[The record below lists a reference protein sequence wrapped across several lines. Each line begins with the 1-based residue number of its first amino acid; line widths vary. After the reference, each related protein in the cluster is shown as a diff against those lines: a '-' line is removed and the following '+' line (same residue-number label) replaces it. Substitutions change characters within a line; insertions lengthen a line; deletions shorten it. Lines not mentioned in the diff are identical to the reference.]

1 MNGERRSSINIQKV
15 NLTSFEHN
23 NRNYKP
29 NYLIDTG
36 LKNDY
41 YNNRNFPM
49 IEVNNKYGNYK
60 KPDFDSI
67 KDDLKQ
73 KYTNSTG
80 QKPQKNTEFF
90 KEAVFNTS
98 EKTTDAHI
106 KKLCDQLK
114 KEFNITVL
122 NVAHH
127 KDEGH
132 IVDTIDEKGNKN
144 SKIKVNFHAHLIFLN
159 VDTETGKSL
168 RLKKADLVK
177 MQTVVAEC
185 LELERGERGSKTVRL
200 NSKQYKQERA
210 KDDILLKNQEDR
222 ALNEARKLMQ
232 SHIISIKKNN
242 DLTIIEKDNI
252 INKKEKVINE
262 LSELNKEAVNE
273 CVLLKDKNNELES
286 LFKALGLDEYKQSIK
301 DSKKKYKSDRE
312 ALKQSGVATQQDYIN
327 LKNQHEEL
335 TNLLRESFNRYE
347 NIKKKL
353 DEIKNPTVPEHQHQ
367 EQINVSNKKDIEIEM

>member
-1 MNGERRSSINIQKV
+1 MTGERRSSINIQKV
-15 NLTSFEHN
+15 NFSSFEHN

-29 NYLIDTG
+29 NYLIETG
-36 LKNDY
+36 LKNEY
-41 YNNRNFPM
+41 FNNGSFPL

-60 KPDFDSI
+60 KPDFKAI
-67 KDDLKQ
+67 EDDLKQ

-98 EKTTDAHI
+98 EKTTKEHI
-106 KKLCDQLK
+106 KKLCIALK

-132 IVDTIDEKGNKN
+132 IVETIDEKGNKN
-144 SKIKVNFHAHLIFLN
+144 SNIKVNFHAHLIFLN
-159 VDTETGKSL
+159 VDRDTGKSL

-200 NSKQYKQERA
+200 SSKQYKQERA
-210 KDDILLKNQEDR
+210 KDDILLKNQADQ
-222 ALNEARKLMQ
+222 ALNQARKEMNNN
-232 SHIISIKKNN
+232 IVSIKKYY
-242 DLTIIEKDNI
+242 DSKIIEKDNI

-347 NIKKKL
+347 NIKKEL

-367 EQINVSNKKDIEIEM
+367 EQINLSNNKNYEMEM

>member
-1 MNGERRSSINIQKV
+1 MINNDKKDVKMNKERRSSINIQKV
-15 NLTSFEHN
+15 NFSSFEHN

-29 NYLIDTG
+29 NYLIETG
-36 LKNDY
+36 LENDY
-41 YNNRNFPM
+41 YYNRDFPM
-49 IEVNNKYGNYK
+49 IKVNNKYGEYE

-67 KDDLKQ
+67 KEDLKL
-73 KYTNSTG
+73 KYIKSVG

-98 EKTTDAHI
+98 EKTTHDHI
-106 KKLCDQLK
+106 DNLCIELK
-114 KEFNITVL
+114 KEFGITVI

-132 IVDTIDEKGNKN
+132 IVDTVDEKGNKN

-159 VDTETGKSL
+159 VDSETGKSL

-177 MQTVVAEC
+177 MQTVVADC

-222 ALNEARKLMQ
+222 VLNQARKEMHKHFQ
-232 SHIISIKKNN
+232 SVKNYN
-242 DLTIIEKDNI
+242 DSTILYKDNI

-262 LSELNKEAVNE
+262 LSQLNDELIDEN
-273 CVLLKDKNNELES
+273 VLLKDKNNELES
-286 LFKALGLDEYKQSIK
+286 MFKALGLDEYKNVIK
-301 DSKKKYKSDRE
+301 ESKKKYKDDRE
-312 ALKQSGVATQQDYIN
+312 ALKDSGVATQQDYIN

-335 TNLLRESFNRYE
+335 LKLYK
-347 NIKKKL
+347 NIKREL
-353 DEIKNPTVPEHQHQ
+353 DDIKNPKQ
-367 EQINVSNKKDIEIEM
+367 QINNNNKNYEIEM

>member
-1 MNGERRSSINIQKV
+1 VINNDKKDVKMNGERRSSINIQKV
-15 NLTSFEHN
+15 NFSSFEHN

-29 NYLIDTG
+29 NYLIETG
-36 LKNDY
+36 LKNEY
-41 YNNRNFPM
+41 FNNGSFPL

-60 KPDFDSI
+60 KPDFKAI
-67 KDDLKQ
+67 EDDLKQ
-73 KYTNSTG
+73 KYTNSVG

-98 EKTTDAHI
+98 EKTTKEHI
-106 KKLCDQLK
+106 KKMCVALK
-114 KEFNITVL
+114 KEFNITVI

-127 KDEGH
+127 KDEGR
-132 IVDTIDEKGNKN
+132 IVDTVDEKGNKN

-159 VDTETGKSL
+159 VDRETGKSL

-200 NSKQYKQERA
+200 SSKQYKQERA

-242 DLTIIEKDNI
+242 DLKILEKDNI

-262 LSELNKEAVNE
+262 LSQLNDELIDEN
-273 CVLLKDKNNELES
+273 VLLKDKNNELES
-286 LFKALGLDEYKQSIK
+286 MFKALGLDEYKNVIK
-301 DSKKKYKSDRE
+301 ESKKKYKDDRE
-312 ALKQSGVATQQDYIN
+312 ALKDSGVATQQDYIN

-335 TNLLRESFNRYE
+335 LKLYK
-347 NIKKKL
+347 NIKREL
-353 DEIKNPTVPEHQHQ
+353 DDIKNPKQ
-367 EQINVSNKKDIEIEM
+367 QINNNNKNYEIEM

>member
-242 DLTIIEKDNI
+242 DLTIIEKDNK
-252 INKKEKVINE
+252 INKQEKVINE
-262 LSELNKEAVNE
+262 LSELNNE
-273 CVLLKDKNNELES
+273 LINDNSMLKDKNNELES

-301 DSKKKYKSDRE
+301 DSKKKYKDDRQ
-312 ALKQSGVATQQDYIN
+312 ALKDSGVATQQDYID
-327 LKNQHEEL
+327 LKNKNEEL
-335 TNLLRESFNRYE
+335 REWMQEVLNRYKSAKRE
-347 NIKKKL
+347 LN
-353 DEIKNPTVPEHQHQ
+353 DIKNPTQ

>member
-1 MNGERRSSINIQKV
+1 MTGERRSSINIQKV
-15 NLTSFEHN
+15 NFSSFEHN

-29 NYLIDTG
+29 NYLIETG
-36 LKNDY
+36 LKNEY
-41 YNNRNFPM
+41 FNNGSFPL

-60 KPDFDSI
+60 KPDFKAI
-67 KDDLKQ
+67 EDDLKQ

-98 EKTTDAHI
+98 EKTTKEHI
-106 KKLCDQLK
+106 KKLCIALK

-132 IVDTIDEKGNKN
+132 IVETIDEKGNKN
-144 SKIKVNFHAHLIFLN
+144 SNIKVNFHAHLIFLN
-159 VDTETGKSL
+159 VDRDTGKSL

-200 NSKQYKQERA
+200 SSKQYKQERA
-210 KDDILLKNQEDR
+210 KDDILLKNQADQ
-222 ALNEARKLMQ
+222 ALNQARKEMNNN
-232 SHIISIKKNN
+232 IVSIKKYY
-242 DLTIIEKDNI
+242 DSKIIEKDNI

-347 NIKKKL
+347 NIKKEL
-353 DEIKNPTVPEHQHQ
+353 DEIKNQTVPEHQHQ
-367 EQINVSNKKDIEIEM
+367 EQINLSNNKNYEIEM

>member
-1 MNGERRSSINIQKV
+1 MNKERRSSINIQKV
-15 NLTSFEHN
+15 NFSSFEHN

-29 NYLIDTG
+29 NYLIETG
-36 LKNDY
+36 LENDY
-41 YNNRNFPM
+41 YYNRDFPM
-49 IEVNNKYGNYK
+49 IKVNNKYGEYE

-67 KDDLKQ
+67 KEDLKL
-73 KYTNSTG
+73 KYIKSVG

-98 EKTTDAHI
+98 EKTTHDHI
-106 KKLCDQLK
+106 DNLCIELK
-114 KEFNITVL
+114 KEFGITVI

-132 IVDTIDEKGNKN
+132 IVDTVDEKGNKN
-144 SKIKVNFHAHLIFLN
+144 SKIKVNFHAHLLFLN
-159 VDTETGKSL
+159 VDSETGKSL

-177 MQTVVAEC
+177 MQTVVADC

-242 DLTIIEKDNI
+242 DLTILYKDNI

-262 LSELNKEAVNE
+262 LSQLNDELIDEN
-273 CVLLKDKNNELES
+273 VLLKDKNNELES
-286 LFKALGLDEYKQSIK
+286 MFKALGLDEYKNVIK
-301 DSKKKYKSDRE
+301 ESKKKYKDDRE
-312 ALKQSGVATQQDYIN
+312 ALKDSGVATQQDYIN

-335 TNLLRESFNRYE
+335 LKLYK
-347 NIKKKL
+347 NIKREL
-353 DEIKNPTVPEHQHQ
+353 DDIKNPKQ
-367 EQINVSNKKDIEIEM
+367 QINNNNKNYEIEM

>member
-1 MNGERRSSINIQKV
+1 MNKERRSSINIQKV
-15 NLTSFEHN
+15 NFSSFEHN

-29 NYLIDTG
+29 NYLIETG
-36 LKNDY
+36 LKNEY
-41 YNNRNFPM
+41 FNNGSFPL

-60 KPDFDSI
+60 KPDFKAI
-67 KDDLKQ
+67 EDDLKQ
-73 KYTNSTG
+73 KYTNSVG

-98 EKTTDAHI
+98 EKTTKEHI
-106 KKLCDQLK
+106 KKMCVALK
-114 KEFNITVL
+114 KEFNITVI

-127 KDEGH
+127 KDEGR
-132 IVDTIDEKGNKN
+132 IVDTVDEKGNKN

-159 VDTETGKSL
+159 VDRETGKSL

-222 ALNEARKLMQ
+222 VLNQARKEMHKHFQ
-232 SHIISIKKNN
+232 SVKNYN
-242 DLTIIEKDNI
+242 DSTILYKDNI

-262 LSELNKEAVNE
+262 LSQLNDELIDEN
-273 CVLLKDKNNELES
+273 VLLKDKNNELES
-286 LFKALGLDEYKQSIK
+286 MFKALGLDEYKNVIK
-301 DSKKKYKSDRE
+301 ESKKKYKDDRE
-312 ALKQSGVATQQDYIN
+312 ALKDSGVATQQDYIN

-335 TNLLRESFNRYE
+335 LKLYK
-347 NIKKKL
+347 NIKREL
-353 DEIKNPTVPEHQHQ
+353 DDIKNPKQ
-367 EQINVSNKKDIEIEM
+367 QINNNNKNYEIEM